1 MKVTEESKRTLE
13 IIVVLTFKKRIP
25 QNMLK
30 STLLSNTFKLTV
42 TVLSMEVPCVFS
54 TLGM

>member
-1 MKVTEESKRTLE
+1 MKVTEESKGTLE
-13 IIVVLTFKKRIP
+13 VIVVLMFKKRIP

-42 TVLSMEVPCVFS
+42 TVLSMEVFLVS
-54 TLGM
+54 SVH